1 MLTSIAGKSVIV
13 TGGSKGIGKGIAR
26 VFAAQG
32 AKVMIA
38 ARGEEAAKLAVA
50 EIEAAGGTAS
60 YHLTDVADWS
70 SVQQMVAA
78 TVGTFGGV
86 DILCANAGIFPQ
98 VKMVD
103 MSPDDWDTVM
113 QVNLKSSFLC
123 VKACIPIFETA
134 GKGRVVLTSSI
145 TGPVTGFPGWSH
157 YGASKSGQL
166 GFLKTAAME
175 LSRYNT
181 TINAVMPGNIFT
193 EGLQDLGEDYLG
205 TMAASIPLKR
215 LGAVEDIGNAA
226 LFFAS
231 DEAGYITG
239 QQIVVDGGQILPE
252 SLEAIEEI

>member
-1 MLTSIAGKSVIV
+1 MLTSIKGRSVIV
-13 TGGSKGIGKGIAR
+13 TGGSKGIGRGIAQ
-26 VFAAQG
+26 VFAANG
-32 AKVMIA
+32 ARVTLA
-38 ARGEEAAKLAVA
+38 ARGEEALKAACD
-50 EIEAAGGTAS
+50 EMNAAGGDVRYA
-60 YHLTDVADWS
+60 LCDVADWN
-70 SVQQMVAA
+70 SVRDM
-78 TVGTFGGV
+78 V
-86 DILCANAGIFPQ
+86 DIAAEAQGGLDVMCANAGYYPQ
-98 VKMVD
+98 TKIVD
-103 MSPDDWDTVM
+103 MDPDEWDSVM
-113 QVNLKSSFLC
+113 AANLRSSFLS
-123 VKACIPIFETA
+123 VKASIPHFEKA

-181 TINAVMPGNIFT
+181 TINAVMPGNIYT
-193 EGLQDLGEDYLG
+193 EGLQGLGQEYLD

-215 LGAVEDIGNAA
+215 LGDVADIGNAA

-252 SLEAIEEI
+252 SLEAIDEI